1 MDSPAGAAACLVT
14 HSEKTVARALAVPD
28 VVEAE
33 KELRRFEIDYWTL
46 KDVAAP
52 NLQQLFF
59 RDLERLFDNFL
70 TFRGPYLGSV
80 ATYYCDAQEREK
92 HINMLFFHYL
102 LACEAPLLYFRYSSQ
117 SFFLNTGSCSLIA
130 ASRN

>member
-59 RDLERLFDNFL
+59 RDPAGNQIELHQIGCCRCKKSDW
-70 TFRGPYLGSV
+70 
-80 ATYYCDAQEREK
+80 DA
-92 HINMLFFHYL
+92 
-102 LACEAPLLYFRYSSQ
+102 
-117 SFFLNTGSCSLIA
+117 A
-130 ASRN
+130 AKAAKEG